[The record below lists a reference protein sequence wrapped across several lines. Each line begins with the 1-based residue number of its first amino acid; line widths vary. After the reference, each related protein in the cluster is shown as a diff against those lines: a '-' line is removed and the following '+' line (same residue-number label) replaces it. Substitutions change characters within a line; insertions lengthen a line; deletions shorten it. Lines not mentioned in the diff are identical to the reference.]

1 MTAQNK
7 SFVLRFDWFHWFWP
21 SEHFYKF
28 DKFEVRKRKKM
39 NAQLKSDLENARQ
52 CLLDTYNLALTFG
65 GADTQNPDTFL
76 NLAADLCTIYEQ
88 FKRHESSLECAKEMR
103 TMAEFVEEYK
113 NQQRN
118 KESKKYNPRNTTEF
132 KNFRDQLIQM
142 KNLQDG
148 ASGSGPSR
156 VECDDFVM
164 ESEINVNDPITKQ
177 RMSNPVKNTIC
188 GHHYE
193 KCHILEA
200 ISVNKRL
207 RCPVAG
213 CGNKQFV
220 QQQHLV
226 DDNLFKARLQQLAEQ
241 ESDEED

>member
-1 MTAQNK
+1 
-7 SFVLRFDWFHWFWP
+7 
-21 SEHFYKF
+21 
-28 DKFEVRKRKKM
+28 M

-65 GADTQNPDTFL
+65 GPDTQNPETYL
-76 NLAADLCTIYEQ
+76 NLAADLCVINEQ
-88 FKRHESSLECAKEMR
+88 FKRHEASLECAKEAR
-103 TMAEFVEEYK
+103 TTSEFVEEYQK
-113 NQQRN
+113 QQQN
-118 KESKKYNPRNTTEF
+118 KENKKYNAKNTSEF
-132 KNFRDQLIQM
+132 KNFRDQLMQI
-142 KNLQDG
+142 KNLQDEANASVSG
-148 ASGSGPSR
+148 AGQQR
-156 VECDDFVM
+156 VECDEFVM
-164 ESEINVNDPITKQ
+164 ESEINVYDPITKQ
-177 RMSNPVKNTIC
+177 RMSNPVKNTLC

-226 DDNLFKARLQQLAEQ
+226 DDNLFKVRLQKMAEQ
-241 ESDEED
+241 EEEEEEE